1 LRLPYELHLALRYT
15 RFHRGRTSFSLVT
28 LISVAGVAVGTAALV
43 IALALMTGFQ
53 QDLRERVLG
62 GTAHLTVFSLQGA
75 DFDLDETIATIESVP
90 GVAAVGAVMHS
101 DAMVTTEDAG
111 RPTYA
116 QIHGVD
122 AERHEQV
129 VLLGDDQHP
138 LETLRRS
145 TLTGR
150 QGIVLGDE
158 LAASL
163 RVQVGDAV
171 RVLVPSMRL
180 TPFGPLPRSRVFE
193 VVGLFHTGSFFQDS
207 QRAYVT
213 LASAGR
219 LLGPEAEISWIELR
233 TDNPGSTEGVKTGVV
248 ESLAGSWLVLD
259 MLEQNKDFVR
269 ALNTEKR
276 MLFLAIGLIVIV
288 AALNIGS
295 TLILMVTDKVKEIG
309 TLSAMGARPR
319 GIAVVFM
326 LQGVIIGSVGTVLG
340 LLLGAGISRVLD
352 HFQVIKLDPEVYFLF
367 YVPFVTSPGDL
378 IFAGLLALGVSYVA
392 TLYPAWKAATLDP
405 VEAIR
410 HE

>member
-1 LRLPYELHLALRYT
+1 
-15 RFHRGRTSFSLVT
+15 
-28 LISVAGVAVGTAALV
+28 
-43 IALALMTGFQ
+43 
-53 QDLRERVLG
+53 
-62 GTAHLTVFSLQGA
+62 
-75 DFDLDETIATIESVP
+75 
-90 GVAAVGAVMHS
+90 
-101 DAMVTTEDAG
+101 
-111 RPTYA
+111 
-116 QIHGVD
+116 
-122 AERHEQV
+122 
-129 VLLGDDQHP
+129 
-138 LETLRRS
+138 
-145 TLTGR
+145 
-150 QGIVLGDE
+150 
-158 LAASL
+158 
-163 RVQVGDAV
+163 
-171 RVLVPSMRL
+171 
-180 TPFGPLPRSRVFE
+180 
-193 VVGLFHTGSFFQDS
+193 
-207 QRAYVT
+207 
-213 LASAGR
+213 
-219 LLGPEAEISWIELR
+219 
-233 TDNPGSTEGVKTGVV
+233 
-248 ESLAGSWLVLD
+248 VLD